1 MQWFRNLK
9 IGSKLVFV
17 MLLVSLIPLAIV
29 GFTTF
34 LESKSIIKDS
44 VYDIQKLY
52 SSKKTTEI
60 NDWFNDLESNV
71 EISAA
76 THSIFQSMNVLKE
89 LSGDTNSPQWKERV
103 KLMEIGFNIMIA
115 EYSIP
120 VLNVIDP
127 TGKIVYSNESSII
140 GSSLAQR
147 EYFQKAISGSVSYS
161 DFFYSDVVNQNC
173 MTINTPIFA
182 NGKDGNIVGV
192 LSIIAD
198 EKTINTITN
207 AGIEEIGT
215 TTNAYLID
223 ENGVLLSVPRFG
235 NKLPFRDEIDSN
247 ATKILSS
254 NMNEIGFSGF
264 GEYKDFRGN
273 NVLGNYQVFDIGDK
287 SVGIIFEIESAE
299 AFASIN
305 KLRNFM
311 ILICVI
317 AIITIFFAGILFSN
331 TFKKPINKLVE
342 VSKKIADGNLDVSID
357 LNTKDEIGT
366 LGEAFATMAK
376 NVNDIMTNIKQTA
389 EQVSTG
395 ASQISNVSQ
404 ALSSGATEQA
414 SAIEEITASIQEL
427 AAQTSQNTDDANRA
441 NKLSIE
447 VKGSAMKGNSKMKE
461 MLKSMD
467 EINTSSTSISKI
479 IKVIDEIAFQTNI
492 LALNA
497 AVEAARAGKYGKGF
511 AVVAEEVRNLAER
524 SAKAAKETTEMIG
537 GSIAKVK
544 DGTRIAIDTDK
555 SLNDIIDGV
564 TSVVTLVD
572 GIDRASNEQKIGIEQ
587 VSEAIEQV
595 SKVVQTNSATSEES
609 AASSEELSSQAE
621 VLKELV
627 NHFKLKNISSS
638 FKSKN

>member
-9 IGSKLVFV
+9 IGSKLVLI

-29 GFTTF
+29 GITTF
-34 LESKSIIKDS
+34 SQSKGIIKDS
-44 VYDIQKLY
+44 IYDIQELY
-52 SSKKTTEI
+52 SAKKTTEI
-60 NDWFNDLESNV
+60 NDWFSDLESNV
-71 EISAA
+71 QISAA
-76 THSIFQSMNVLKE
+76 TYSTFQSMNILKE
-89 LSGDTNSPQWKERV
+89 LSGDLNSPQWKERV
-103 KLMEIGFNIMIA
+103 KLMESGFNIMIA
-115 EYSIP
+115 EYSVP

-127 TGKIVYSNESSII
+127 TGRIVYSNESSII
-140 GSSLAQR
+140 GSSLAER
-147 EYFQKAISGSVSYS
+147 DYFKKSISGTISYS

-173 MTINTPIFA
+173 MTINTPIFE
-182 NGKDGNIVGV
+182 NGKDGNVVGV
-192 LSIIAD
+192 ISIIAD
-198 EKTINTITN
+198 EKTINSITN

-215 TTNAYLID
+215 TTNAYLVD
-223 ENGVLLSVPRFG
+223 ENGVLLSIPRFG
-235 NKLPFRDEIDSN
+235 NKIAFKDRVDST
-247 ATKILSS
+247 ATRKLSS
-254 NMNEIGFSGF
+254 NIKAKSDFSGF
-264 GEYKDFRGN
+264 GEYKDFRGK
-273 NVLGNYQVFDIGDK
+273 NVLGNYHVFAIGDK
-287 SVGIIFEIESAE
+287 GIGMIFEIEAVE
-299 AFASIN
+299 AFAGIN
-305 KLRNFM
+305 NLRNFM
-311 ILICVI
+311 LLICII
-317 AIITIFFAGILFSN
+317 AIIAIFFAGILFSN
-331 TFKKPINKLVE
+331 TFKRPINKLVE
-342 VSKKIADGNLDVSID
+342 VSTEIADGNLDIAIN
-357 LNTKDEIGT
+357 LNTEDEIGL
-366 LGEAFATMAK
+366 LGKAFSKMAE

-414 SAIEEITASIQEL
+414 SAIEEITASVQEL

-447 VKGSAMKGNSKMKE
+447 VKNSAMKGNIKMKE

-497 AVEAARAGKYGKGF
+497 AVEAARAGQYGKGF

-524 SAKAAKETTEMIG
+524 SAKAAKETTDMIE

-544 DGTRIAIDTDK
+544 DGTKIAIDTDK

-564 TSVVTLVD
+564 ANVVTLVD
-572 GIDRASNEQKIGIEQ
+572 GIDRASNEQKIGIDQ

-627 NHFKLKNISSS
+627 NHFKLKDASS
-638 FKSKN
+638 FKR